1 MKKRWSNNLN
11 TDTNRQILERIL
23 YIFSLDDNLC
33 TGTRLQITCLL
44 TLFCINDILFL
55 FRFLLKD
62 ELIVVQTEDDFKK
75 ILEDSKGKQN
85 VILTNVK
92 EIGMKGAEKT

>member
-1 MKKRWSNNLN
+1 MLN
-11 TDTNRQILERIL
+11 KLLNCYLLFYLII
-23 YIFSLDDNLC
+23 
-33 TGTRLQITCLL
+33 CLKNIK
-44 TLFCINDILFL
+44 FA

-62 ELIVVQTEDDFKK
+62 ELIVVQTGDDLEK

-92 EIGMKGAEKT
+92 EIGMKGAGKILDEKLYALD

>member
-1 MKKRWSNNLN
+1 MQSRIYCTKFLVISTLN
-11 TDTNRQILERIL
+11 C
-23 YIFSLDDNLC
+23 YFSYLKHIINLC
-33 TGTRLQITCLL
+33 
-44 TLFCINDILFL
+44 

-62 ELIVVQTEDDFKK
+62 ELIVVQTEDDLKK

-92 EIGMKGAEKT
+92 EIGMKGAGKNLNE

>member
-1 MKKRWSNNLN
+1 MTIYVRVGVKFFIIKA
-11 TDTNRQILERIL
+11 TNYLPVI
-23 YIFSLDDNLC
+23 
-33 TGTRLQITCLL
+33 
-44 TLFCINDILFL
+44 TLFCINNTLFL
-55 FRFLLKD
+55 FRILLKD

-75 ILEDSKGKQN
+75 ILEDSRGKQN